1 MSVNPDEII
10 GGCIEILERILSDDS
25 VPRNI
30 RRVIE
35 NIKMI
40 LLKKDNSSSVR
51 AAMAISKL
59 DEISNDPNMPIH
71 IRTMVWNLAGQ
82 LERIPVD

>member
-10 GGCIEILERILSDDS
+10 GGCIEILERILGDDS

-30 RRVIE
+30 RRVVE
-35 NIKMI
+35 NIKII
-40 LLKKDNSSSVR
+40 LLKKDETASVR
-51 AAMAISKL
+51 GAMAISKL
-59 DEISNDPNMPIH
+59 DGISNDPNMPLH